1 VTPVTEPVVHGEG
14 PHWDAETG
22 VLFFVDIDQQRVNKY
37 DPATNKVTH
46 AQFGES
52 ARTEILTSFLIQGG
66 AWNAPVFY
74 LLIQS
79 LFQLQY

>member
-1 VTPVTEPVVHGEG
+1 VHGEG

-37 DPATNKVTH
+37 DPATDKVTY

-52 ARTEILTSFLIQGG
+52 AGTEIPTSHLIQIG
-66 AWNAPVFY
+66 ARNDPVID
-74 LLIQS
+74 LLIKS